1 LSHACLATSFPPR
14 LTMSNPEL
22 PATITKN
29 GRKYFIRHQFENYK
43 RALAGLPLIDE
54 NGVSVIELV
63 PAPQAA
69 EELGQ
74 SRRTLGRRM
83 VAGKTGG
90 GATST
95 AA

>member
-1 LSHACLATSFPPR
+1 MSVVEFPAP
-14 LTMSNPEL
+14 
-22 PATITKN
+22 ITKN
-29 GRKYFIRHQFENYK
+29 GRRYFIRHQLENYK

-54 NGVSVIELV
+54 NNVSVIELV

-83 VAGKTGG
+83 RN
-90 GATST
+90 
-95 AA
+95 AADEGEAA

>member
-1 LSHACLATSFPPR
+1 MSHNAEFPSP
-14 LTMSNPEL
+14 
-22 PATITKN
+22 IVKN
-29 GRKYFIRHQFENYK
+29 RRNYFLRHQLENYK
-43 RALAGLPLIDE
+43 RSLAGLPLIDE
-54 NGVSVIELV
+54 NNVSVVELV

-83 VAGKTGG
+83 AAVKPGAGEPK
-90 GATST
+90 

>member
-1 LSHACLATSFPPR
+1 MSSVEFPTPI
-14 LTMSNPEL
+14 E
-22 PATITKN
+22 KN
-29 GRKYFIRHQFENYK
+29 GRKFFLRHQLENYK
-43 RALAGLPLIDE
+43 RALAGLPLIDDSD
-54 NGVSVIELV
+54 VSVVEFV

-83 VAGKTGG
+83 K
-90 GATST
+90 GATDEGR

>member
-1 LSHACLATSFPPR
+1 MSSTEFP
-14 LTMSNPEL
+14 T
-22 PATITKN
+22 AIVKN
-29 GRKYFIRHQFENYK
+29 GRKYFLRHQLENYK
-43 RALAGLPLIDE
+43 RALAALPLIDE
-54 NGVSVIELV
+54 SDVSVIELV

-83 VAGKTGG
+83 VAVKRVTDEGR
-90 GATST
+90 

>member
-1 LSHACLATSFPPR
+1 
-14 LTMSNPEL
+14 MSNAEFPT
-22 PATITKN
+22 AIVKH
-29 GRKYFIRHQFENYK
+29 GRKYFLRHQLENYK

-54 NGVSVIELV
+54 GGVSVIELV

-83 VAGKTGG
+83 ASAKR
-90 GATST
+90 TSSEGW

>member
-1 LSHACLATSFPPR
+1 MSTAEFPTP
-14 LTMSNPEL
+14 
-22 PATITKN
+22 ITKN
-29 GRKYFIRHQFENYK
+29 GRKYFLRHHLENYK

-54 NGVSVIELV
+54 SSVSVVEFV

-83 VAGKTGG
+83 KAAADEGRAASWRQRKARSLATTGP
-90 GATST
+90 
-95 AA
+95 

>member
-1 LSHACLATSFPPR
+1 MAATI
-14 LTMSNPEL
+14 EL
-22 PATITKN
+22 PEPITRS
-29 GRKYFIRHQFENYK
+29 GRKFFLRHQLENYK
-43 RALAGLPLIDE
+43 RGLAGLPLIDE
-54 NGVSVIELV
+54 NNVSVVELV

-83 VAGKTGG
+83 VSVKRENTAP
-90 GATST
+90 GA